1 MIGAALALLVA
12 ALPDGAA
19 RYRVEIAGERVGA
32 AELSIRCA
40 GDACRVRWAT
50 RLRLPADAGG
60 AIQESAT
67 EVAVGR
73 DGRALRG
80 EVRGAHDG
88 LAWSYAAVE
97 GAVPV
102 SLVEIALRAARAG
115 DCIDVFEEE
124 TRVRGRACVR
134 RAGAPLELEVVGV
147 AERVVPA
154 KDGFPADVAIPAQAT
169 RYVRDPGAAVPD
181 RAPTLYGTAVPGPS
195 DPARA
200 ASFCDIPL
208 DAPPPAAPRAAP
220 PPRADG
226 ASCREK
232 TAAYLAAAQH
242 VGLEGRTA
250 VGVAWD
256 GARFVWHAWAE
267 VRAGDAWIPI
277 DPSFEQAPA
286 AGPRFTV
293 ARHADGDRAA
303 SLEAGRRIL
312 ACWGRVSVLA
322 R

>member
-12 ALPDGAA
+12 ALPEGAA

-32 AELSIRCA
+32 TELSIRCS
-40 GDACRVRWAT
+40 GETCRARWAT

-67 EVAVGR
+67 EVVVGR
-73 DGRALRG
+73 NGRALRG
-80 EVRGAHDG
+80 EVRGARDG
-88 LAWSYAAVE
+88 VAWSYAAVE

-102 SLVEIALRAARAG
+102 SLVEIALRASRAG
-115 DCIDVFEEE
+115 DCVDVFEEE
-124 TRVRGRACVR
+124 TRARGRACVR
-134 RAGAPLELEVVGV
+134 RAGEPLELEVIGV
-147 AERVVPA
+147 AERIAPA
-154 KDGFPADVAIPAQAT
+154 RDGFPAEVTVAAQAT
-169 RYVRDPGAAVPD
+169 RYVRDPAAAVPE
-181 RAPTLYGTAVPGPS
+181 RAPTLYGTEVSGPS
-195 DPARA
+195 DPGRA
-200 ASFCDIPL
+200 TSFCDLPL
-208 DAPPPAAPRAAP
+208 DAAPATAPPAAP
-220 PPRADG
+220 PPRAPG

-232 TAAYLAAAQH
+232 TAAYLAAARR

-256 GARFVWHAWAE
+256 GGRFVWHAWAE
-267 VRAGDAWIPI
+267 LRAGDAWIPI

-293 ARHADGDRAA
+293 ARYAEGDRAA
-303 SLEAGRRIL
+303 WLVAGRSIL
-312 ACWGRVSVLA
+312 ACWGRAGVLA